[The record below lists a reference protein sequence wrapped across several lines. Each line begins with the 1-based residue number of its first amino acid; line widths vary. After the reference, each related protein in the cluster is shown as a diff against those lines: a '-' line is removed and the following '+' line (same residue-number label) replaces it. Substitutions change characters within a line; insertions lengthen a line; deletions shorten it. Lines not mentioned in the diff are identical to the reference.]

1 MRRLASL
8 AFWGSLAALVYAQ
21 AGYPLLLAAIAR
33 VRGRRAADGGAGLRP
48 EPGTTTEPVVSLIV
62 AAHREADVIAGEVAN
77 ALALD

>member
-33 VRGRRAADGGAGLRP
+33 VRGRRAADGGAGMRP
-48 EPGTTTEPVVSLIV
+48 EPGTPPSRSSRSSSPPTARRT
-62 AAHREADVIAGEVAN
+62 
-77 ALALD
+77 